1 MSSLYQL
8 SEDLIRIEN
17 LLLETANEG
26 EVDGVL
32 ADYFDQ
38 TEGDFIGKVENY
50 CQLIRNIEEREAARA
65 KEAKRIAELAV
76 ADEKAAE
83 RLKAA
88 LKAAME
94 RTNRLKLETP
104 RFRLAVKKNGGLAPL
119 EFTGEVPD
127 SFKKTKT
134 ETVVD
139 NEAIRN
145 AIAAGQALPFAK
157 LKERATRLE
166 IK

>member
-8 SEDLIRIEN
+8 TEDLIRIES

-38 TEGDFIGKVENY
+38 TEGDFLGKVENY
-50 CQLIRNIEEREAARA
+50 CQLIRNIEEREASRA
-65 KEAKRIAELAV
+65 KEAKRIAELAKH
-76 ADEKAAE
+76 DEKAAG

-94 RTNRLKLETP
+94 RTNRLKLETA
-104 RFRLAVKKNGGLAPL
+104 RFRLTVKKNGGLLPL

-139 NEAIRN
+139 SDAIRK
-145 AIAAGQALPFAK
+145 ALEEGKELPFAK